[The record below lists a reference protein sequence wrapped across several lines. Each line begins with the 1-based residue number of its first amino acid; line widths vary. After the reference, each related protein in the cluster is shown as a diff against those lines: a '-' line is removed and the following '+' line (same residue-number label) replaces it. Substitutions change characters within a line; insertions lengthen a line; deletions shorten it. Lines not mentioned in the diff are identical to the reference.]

1 MPETLPR
8 LLFLTGRLAEPALR
22 AVLTSLAPG
31 RFDWEVRELGLQVAG
46 LMSADMIRRRLPPP
60 SGFSRVIVPGRCR
73 GDLEPL
79 AGELGLPVERG
90 PDELADL
97 PEWFGGPARRAD
109 LSRHAVR
116 IFAEIVDAPR
126 LDVGAIL
133 ARARR
138 HAADGADVIDLGC
151 LPETPFPHLGEA
163 IAELRREGF
172 AVSVDSL
179 AEDDLRLAL
188 RSGADYILSL
198 TEHSLHLLDEGP
210 AVPVLIPAR
219 RGNYASLTRAVRAVQ
234 AMGRPYYADPVL
246 EPIHFG
252 FTDSL
257 LRYRRLRR
265 EFPDARILMGVGNIT
280 ELTDAD
286 TTGINAVLF
295 GVISELD
302 INAVLTTAVSPHAR
316 RAVREADLAR
326 RLMFA
331 AKADGALP
339 RRYTDGL
346 LTSHD
351 RRPFPHSLDDVRGL
365 AAKVR
370 DPSFRIQVTA
380 EGLHV
385 YNRDGLRSAT
395 DPFPLFPQLHVEH
408 DASHAFYLGVELGRA
423 EIAWHLGKRYV
434 QDKPLDWRVADEHSE
449 ETPPAP

>member
-179 AEDDLRLAL
+179 
-188 RSGADYILSL
+188 
-198 TEHSLHLLDEGP
+198 
-210 AVPVLIPAR
+210 
-219 RGNYASLTRAVRAVQ
+219 
-234 AMGRPYYADPVL
+234 
-246 EPIHFG
+246 
-252 FTDSL
+252 
-257 LRYRRLRR
+257 
-265 EFPDARILMGVGNIT
+265 
-280 ELTDAD
+280 
-286 TTGINAVLF
+286 
-295 GVISELD
+295 
-302 INAVLTTAVSPHAR
+302 
-316 RAVREADLAR
+316 
-326 RLMFA
+326 
-331 AKADGALP
+331 
-339 RRYTDGL
+339 
-346 LTSHD
+346 D
-351 RRPFPHSLDDVRGL
+351 RKSV
-365 AAKVR
+365 V
-370 DPSFRIQVTA
+370 
-380 EGLHV
+380 
-385 YNRDGLRSAT
+385 
-395 DPFPLFPQLHVEH
+395 
-408 DASHAFYLGVELGRA
+408 
-423 EIAWHLGKRYV
+423 
-434 QDKPLDWRVADEHSE
+434 
-449 ETPPAP
+449 